1 MKTQL
6 YKLLIFSLFVI
17 ALGSCKKDTEM
28 PTGEFVNLETHEAGT
43 ITAISAVVDAKAKAS
58 CTGRGVC
65 WGKAPNPTIDD
76 FHVANGSGKGEYSCS
91 LTELEPNQ
99 KYYYRAYATDGER
112 IAYAL
117 DEKSFTTKDGIVH
130 LTTGYVTDITATS
143 ATCSGNIADDGG
155 CPITERGFCWSTT
168 PNPTL
173 ENNDLHIAAGSGT
186 GEFSVA
192 LADLTPDAT
201 YYVRA
206 YAISILGT
214 TYADDEKDF
223 VTRDGIPV
231 VATSDICDIT
241 ATSATCGGNITADGN
256 CPVIERGICFGTS
269 PNPTLENNAPHETL
283 GDGIG
288 EFSTTLTDLTPDMT
302 YYVRAYAINSLGTT
316 YAQDEKSFTTK
327 DGIPVLITHDVSDIT
342 ATSAKCSGN
351 ITDDGGFAVTERG
364 FCWSTHP
371 EPTLENND
379 PHIAAGS
386 GTGEFSA
393 TITDLMPNT
402 SYHIRAYATDS
413 TGETY
418 YAQNGKI
425 FTTEDGLPSVTT
437 GNVTDITTTS
447 ATCSGNVTDD
457 GGFAVTECGFCW
469 STSPNPTL
477 ENNDP
482 HIAAG
487 SGTGEFSVTLT
498 ELDENTKY
506 YVCAYATNS
515 QGIEYGDEVFFS
527 TPPVGAINCLFS
539 INDDGDQVWFSK
551 GNLQYRA
558 SVKTWRFAENQWDYV
573 GNANS
578 NISSSYDGWIDL
590 FSWGTSGYDHG
601 ALAYM
606 PTAVV
611 QNNVYYYAYGDEN
624 YNLYDQTGKADWGYN
639 AISNGGN
646 AEHQWRTLTRDEW
659 VYIIFLRTN
668 ASGIRYAKALVNNV
682 EGVILVPDNWST
694 STYKLNKP
702 NNYQVYYTEN
712 VISSSAWNNTLEPAG
727 CVFLPLAGL
736 REGQSVYC
744 SYGLYWSSS
753 YCNNEHAYVFKF
765 SGNQVDFAVW
775 QVARYH
781 GCSVRLVSDY

>member
-1 MKTQL
+1 MKTQF
-6 YKLLIFSLFVI
+6 YKLFIFSLFVI

-65 WGKAPNPTIDD
+65 WGKAPNPTLDD
-76 FHVANGSGKGEYSCS
+76 FHIANGSGKGEYSCS

-393 TITDLMPNT
+393 TLNGLEESTT
-402 SYHIRAYATDS
+402 YHVCAYATNVLG
-413 TGETY
+413 TRYGNEKT
-418 YAQNGKI
+418 
-425 FTTEDGLPSVTT
+425 FTTKDGVAKVTT
-437 GNVTDITTTS
+437 GNVADITATS
-447 ATCSGNVTDD
+447 AKCSGNVTDD
-457 GGFAVTECGFCW
+457 GGFAVTERGICW
-469 STSPNPTL
+469 SRNPNPTL
-477 ENNDP
+477 ENAQ
-482 HIAAG
+482 HVAAG
-487 SGTGEFSVTLT
+487 SGTGKFSATLNGLEESTTYHVQAYAVNSNGTQYGEDVSFTLTPPLTFTAGGVTFKMIFVEGGTFTMGATAEQGSDAYDDEKPTHSVTLSSYHMGET
-498 ELDENTKY
+498 EVTQALWKAVMGSNPSYYSGSNLPVEKVSWNDCQEFITKLNQLCASQLNGRQFRLPTEAEWEYAARGGKQSRGYKYSGSNTLGD
-506 YVCAYATNS
+506 VAW
-515 QGIEYGDEVFFS
+515 YG
-527 TPPVGAINCLFS
+527 N
-539 INDDGDQVWFSK
+539 N
-551 GNLQYRA
+551 
-558 SVKTWRFAENQWDYV
+558 
-573 GNANS
+573 
-578 NISSSYDGWIDL
+578 SSSTTHTVGTKQANELGLYDM
-590 FSWGTSGYDHG
+590 SGNVYEWCQDWYDSS
-601 ALAYM
+601 YYSIS
-606 PTAVV
+606 P
-611 QNNVYYYAYGDEN
+611 QNNPTGPAEGSDRVFRGGSWFYYN
-624 YNLYDQTGKADWGYN
+624 
-639 AISNGGN
+639 
-646 AEHQWRTLTRDEW
+646 
-659 VYIIFLRTN
+659 
-668 ASGIRYAKALVNNV
+668 
-682 EGVILVPDNWST
+682 
-694 STYKLNKP
+694 
-702 NNYQVYYTEN
+702 
-712 VISSSAWNNTLEPAG
+712 
-727 CVFLPLAGL
+727 
-736 REGQSVYC
+736 
-744 SYGLYWSSS
+744 
-753 YCNNEHAYVFKF
+753 
-765 SGNQVDFAVW
+765 
-775 QVARYH
+775 ARYH
-781 GCSVRLVSDY
+781 RVSYRCFNAPGYTSSILGLRLSLR